1 MLYKI
6 NNQYY
11 TTDFSKAV
19 QLAKAI
25 LKSRSNNTCGD
36 EFTITKG
43 KKGGY
48 CVKSNDTWGK
58 FGNVN
63 LTKVIITK
71 YILK

>member
-48 CVKSNDTWGK
+48 CVKNNDTWEK